1 MIEDWLAGDNG
12 VIQSLG
18 NHLYT
23 LASGKCGGPLTAF
36 KAKVAVQLEQGDL
49 TAEQAETLL
58 ELADVICEVLAGPFT
73 VRVVALNVVAIE
85 RCLDGGTMDPVPV
98 GEFIDPGAGKVGG
111 DQFADLGGGQASL
124 DGV

>member
-36 KAKVAVQLEQGDL
+36 KAEVA
-49 TAEQAETLL
+49 AH
-58 ELADVICEVLAGPFT
+58 CEVLAGPFT
-73 VRVVALNVVAIE
+73 VRVMALNVVAIE
-85 RCLDGGTMDPVPV
+85 CFPLDGGMVDPVPV